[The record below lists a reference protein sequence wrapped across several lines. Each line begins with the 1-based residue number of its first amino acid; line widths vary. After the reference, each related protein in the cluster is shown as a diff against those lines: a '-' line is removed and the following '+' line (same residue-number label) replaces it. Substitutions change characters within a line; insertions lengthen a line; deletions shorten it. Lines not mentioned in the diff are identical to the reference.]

1 MRRNSKVILPVRDSD
16 LYSVYVAENDLVSC
30 LMTHDL
36 RRGEIQRHRR
46 LRPAQDMYNL
56 VIANRLKGG
65 AAIQGN
71 LLYSLLFWIA
81 TSVRSHL
88 LAMTKSVKY
97 RTS

>member
-1 MRRNSKVILPVRDSD
+1 
-16 LYSVYVAENDLVSC
+16 
-30 LMTHDL
+30 
-36 RRGEIQRHRR
+36 
-46 LRPAQDMYNL
+46 MYNL